1 MVAMN
6 SETKGKPLGYLEVL
20 RLVKT
25 ALDSGQF
32 PHFNLKPLQVK
43 CLEYILKG
51 QAVIAVLPTGFGKSL
66 MFHPLPYFLP
76 VKKTGNIIIVV
87 CPLNAIIEDQLKV
100 LTRRKIAKII
110 KF

>member
-1 MVAMN
+1 MN
-6 SETKGKPLGYLEVL
+6 GETKGKAADYLEVL

-25 ALDSGQF
+25 ALDRGQF
-32 PHFNLKPLQVK
+32 PHFNLKPLQVN

-66 MFHPLPYFLP
+66 MFHPPLYFLP

-87 CPLNAIIEDQLKV
+87 CPLNAMIEDQLKV
-100 LTRRKIAKII
+100 LTRGKIA
-110 KF
+110 